1 MVGGNC
7 PLALEPTEVIP
18 SESGGPYAY
27 RTKLGWCIMGPIT
40 ERALATTSCNKIAVK
55 DAADQ
60 QVASHYF
67 CIPSQVRDKSIT
79 DQLTRMYQHDFNEVG
94 DSSIHKSLSQE
105 DIKFLEIME
114 QNVTKV
120 DGHYQ
125 PPLPFRDLDV
135 TFTNNKSQVIQRTLW
150 LKRKLQSSPK
160 MLQHYKE
167 FMEKLFVKDYAR
179 PTPADELKPPEGKS
193 WYIPHFGVYHPKK
206 PDSIRVVFDCSAT
219 YAGMGLNKELL
230 QGPDLTNRLVGVL
243 NRFRWDEIAVMADI
257 EAMFYQ
263 VLVPPNQYTFLRFL
277 WWPNGNLEKDLCEY
291 QMKVHLFGAVSS
303 PSCSNFALRRTADD
317 NKDQFGDDICNILRH
332 NFYVDDKL
340 KSHNTVKEAIEK
352 SHKAKEL
359 CSRGGFNLT
368 KYVSNSREVLES
380 FEKADHGKS
389 FKELDLNVDVL
400 PTERALGVHWC
411 IENDSF
417 GFRIQLKDKPLS
429 RRGILSTVSSI
440 YDPLGFASPFLL
452 QGRRI
457 LQQLCGDRKSWDD
470 EISPEERS
478 AWERWRGELPG
489 LESLNIRRCFKP
501 KEFGEIVNMSIHH
514 FSDASDVGYGE
525 ASYIRLENSKGQ
537 VTCSLLMGKSRVA
550 PLKQTTI
557 PRLELTAATVAVKV
571 GSLLKTELE
580 LCNVDEFYWTDSTVV
595 LGYLKNE
602 SRRFHLFVTN
612 RVRMILDHSTKCQWR
627 YVDTKMNPA
636 DDASRGINITR
647 YLKNKRWFEGPSF
660 LRQPLRELL
669 TTDTTKLT
677 IDDEDPEVKRIR
689 VSKISMRDDVLARL
703 TSRTTKWMRLK
714 RIVATMFQWKNT

>member
-1 MVGGNC
+1 
-7 PLALEPTEVIP
+7 
-18 SESGGPYAY
+18 
-27 RTKLGWCIMGPIT
+27 
-40 ERALATTSCNKIAVK
+40 
-55 DAADQ
+55 
-60 QVASHYF
+60 
-67 CIPSQVRDKSIT
+67 
-79 DQLTRMYQHDFNEVG
+79 
-94 DSSIHKSLSQE
+94 
-105 DIKFLEIME
+105 
-114 QNVTKV
+114 
-120 DGHYQ
+120 
-125 PPLPFRDLDV
+125 
-135 TFTNNKSQVIQRTLW
+135 
-150 LKRKLQSSPK
+150 
-160 MLQHYKE
+160 
-167 FMEKLFVKDYAR
+167 
-179 PTPADELKPPEGKS
+179 
-193 WYIPHFGVYHPKK
+193 
-206 PDSIRVVFDCSAT
+206 
-219 YAGMGLNKELL
+219 
-230 QGPDLTNRLVGVL
+230 
-243 NRFRWDEIAVMADI
+243 VMADI

-429 RRGILSTVSSI
+429 RRGILSTV
-440 YDPLGFASPFLL
+440 
-452 QGRRI
+452 
-457 LQQLCGDRKSWDD
+457 
-470 EISPEERS
+470 ISPEERS

-580 LCNVDEFYWTDSTVV
+580 LCNVDEFYWTDSST
-595 LGYLKNE
+595 YLLPTE
-602 SRRFHLFVTN
+602 S
-612 RVRMILDHSTKCQWR
+612 
-627 YVDTKMNPA
+627 
-636 DDASRGINITR
+636 G
-647 YLKNKRWFEGPSF
+647 
-660 LRQPLRELL
+660 
-669 TTDTTKLT
+669 
-677 IDDEDPEVKRIR
+677 
-689 VSKISMRDDVLARL
+689 
-703 TSRTTKWMRLK
+703 
-714 RIVATMFQWKNT
+714 